1 MSQNGLQP
9 VQPDQR
15 SQSDKRLA
23 PIVQSPGRKEVTQV
37 GATGRVR
44 RAGSRRQARTALFVI
59 LAIAAVLVGGYFLI
73 IPREEPHT
81 VSDYPTPTATVATL
95 QDTVELSGVVNA
107 RAEATVTAP
116 ESGTMG
122 LLLVSEGDWVTNGQL
137 VAILETEDLQDQL
150 DSKQLQLQREQRD
163 FDRFL
168 LQHEYDLRSYDRK
181 RDNLTDALADAEDEL
196 ADTKELYDLG
206 SAGRSE
212 VEEYQDTVDAAQDAV
227 DDHDAEVEEALAIHE
242 LTRSNYEDDLLTI
255 REDIADLEER
265 ITDARVT
272 SSMTGRVIS
281 IADAATT
288 SGERIQQYQT
298 LMEIAD
304 SRNPLIQS
312 EIEEQYVD
320 LISVGQPV
328 AVDISGTRVVGAI
341 ERIGLTAQSSSDGG
355 TPTVELDI
363 AIDVGDAEI
372 ITGTST
378 IVEVLV
384 GEVADAIVLPR
395 GPYLTSGNRKY
406 LYRVDGETAT
416 RIEVTY
422 GTVTNSSVQILTG
435 VGPGD
440 QIITSS
446 YTNFIDH
453 KTVQLG
459 GNE

>member
-1 MSQNGLQP
+1 
-9 VQPDQR
+9 
-15 SQSDKRLA
+15 
-23 PIVQSPGRKEVTQV
+23 
-37 GATGRVR
+37 
-44 RAGSRRQARTALFVI
+44 
-59 LAIAAVLVGGYFLI
+59 
-73 IPREEPHT
+73 
-81 VSDYPTPTATVATL
+81 
-95 QDTVELSGVVNA
+95 VELSGVVNA

-150 DSKQLQLQREQRD
+150 DSGQLQLQREQRD

-168 LQHEYDLRSYDRK
+168 LQHEYDIRSFDRK
-181 RDNLTDALADAEDEL
+181 RDNLTDALADAEEEL

-212 VEEYQDTVDAAQDAV
+212 LEDYQDNVGAAQDAV
-227 DDHDAEVEEALAIHE
+227 DDHDAEVEEVLAIHE
-242 LTRSNYEDDLLTI
+242 LTKSNYEDDLLTI
-255 REDIADLEER
+255 REDIVDLEER
-265 ITDARVT
+265 ILDARVT

-281 IADAATT
+281 ISDAATT
-288 SGERIQQYQT
+288 VGERIQQYQT

-304 SRNPLIQS
+304 SRNPLIES

-341 ERIGLTAQSSSDGG
+341 ERIGLTAKSSSDGG

-372 ITGTST
+372 IIGTST
-378 IVEVLV
+378 IVEVLI
-384 GEVADAIVLPR
+384 GEVADATVLPR

-422 GTVTNSSVQILTG
+422 GTITNNSVQILTG
-435 VGPGD
+435 VEPGD

-453 KTVQLG
+453 KTVQIG
-459 GNE
+459 DNE

>member
-9 VQPDQR
+9 VQSDEQSR
-15 SQSDKRLA
+15 SAKRSA
-23 PIVQSPGRKEVTQV
+23 PIVQSPGRNAVAPI

-44 RAGSRRQARTALFVI
+44 RAGSRRQARIALFVV
-59 LAIAAVLVGGYFLI
+59 LVIAVVLVGGYFLF
-73 IPREEPHT
+73 IPREDTQT
-81 VSDYPTPTATVATL
+81 VSDYSISTVTVATL
-95 QDTVELSGVVNA
+95 QDTVELSGMVSA

-122 LLLVSEGDWVTNGQL
+122 LLVVSEGDWVTDGQL
-137 VAILETEDLQDQL
+137 VAILETEDLKDQL

-168 LQHEYDLRSYDRK
+168 LQHEYDLRAFDRK
-181 RDNLTDALADAEDEL
+181 RENLVEALAEAQDEL

-206 SAGRSE
+206 SASLSE
-212 VEEYQDTVDAAQDAV
+212 LEDWQDNADAAQDAV
-227 DDHDAEVEEALAIHE
+227 DDHDAEVEEALAIHG

-255 REDIADLEER
+255 REDIADLDER

-272 SSMTGRVIS
+272 SPMTGRVIS

-312 EIEEQYVD
+312 EIEEQYVG

-328 AVDISGTRVVGAI
+328 AVDVSGTRVAGAI

-372 ITGTST
+372 IPGTST
-378 IVEVLV
+378 IVEVLI
-384 GEVADAIVLPR
+384 GEVVDAVVLPR

-406 LYRVDGETAT
+406 LYRIDGDIAT

-422 GTVTNSSVQILTG
+422 GTITDNSVQILTG
-435 VGPGD
+435 VEPGD

-446 YTNFIDH
+446 YTNFIDYQ
-453 KTVQLG
+453 TVQTG
-459 GNE
+459 DSE